1 MSKFDLDRFNL
12 DKVKLGEQ
20 PVKLKKTSYT
30 KPKVKDGMLVDKDG
44 NPIGT
49 KGDMY
54 TKVIMDKILQ
64 EGCLDHDPRPHYE
77 DFYEGAEYDKKTR
90 TVITKEGERIKVGE
104 NEEIFVKE
112 KGVEIW
118 VPAHTISVNN
128 GVECTYD
135 LSKGETPMITLRP
148 IAVKASIA
156 EILWIYQKQS
166 NDLVLFDEMLG
177 RCTWEEDHKI
187 NNWWNDWA
195 LKYQNEEDLKENG
208 GLYTLDDKSDYL
220 LNDDGHP
227 TIGACYGGT
236 TGPRD
241 MIRSQVINAIR
252 SNPDGR
258 RNITCL
264 WQQDDFEKRH
274 GLKPCAF
281 LTIWNVRH
289 DWDGEDYLD
298 MTLVQRSSDFATA
311 GCINQVQYSALLI
324 MVAKELDIK
333 PGKFTWKP
341 INIQLYDRH
350 LDQAIEML
358 NREPVSDIDAT
369 IKVRDGVKFDD
380 LTTADVKVLDADAIQ
395 KVKTKNPQFKF
406 PLGI

>member
-1 MSKFDLDRFNL
+1 MSKFDLDRFNIA
-12 DKVKLGEQ
+12 KIKLGEE
-20 PVKLKKTSYT
+20 PIKLKRISYPR
-30 KPKVKDGMLVDKDG
+30 PKVRNGYLVDKNG

-49 KGDMY
+49 KGDAY
-54 TKVIMDKILQ
+54 TKIIMDKILQ
-64 EGCLDHDPRPHYE
+64 EGALDHDPRPHYE
-77 DFYEGAEYDKKTR
+77 DFYQGASYDEKERVVTTEEGKK
-90 TVITKEGERIKVGE
+90 IKVGTS
-104 NEEIFVKE
+104 EEVVIVNSDK
-112 KGVEIW
+112 KQGVEIW
-118 VPAHTISVNN
+118 VPAHTISVNT

-156 EILWIYQKQS
+156 EILWIYQQQS

-177 RCTWEEDHKI
+177 KKTWDEDHKI

-195 LKYQNEEDLKENG
+195 IKNKNGSYNLNEA
-208 GLYTLDDKSDYL
+208 
-220 LNDDGHP
+220 GHP
-227 TIGACYGGT
+227 HIGACYGGT
-236 TGPRD
+236 TGPRN
-241 MIRSQVINAIR
+241 MIRSQVIEAIR
-252 SNPDGR
+252 NNPDGR

-264 WQQDDFEKRH
+264 WQQDDFEKPH

-289 DWDGEDYLD
+289 DWDGKDYLD

-311 GCINQVQYSALLI
+311 GCINQVQYAALLI
-324 MVAKELDIK
+324 MVAKDLGLT

-341 INIQLYDRH
+341 VNIQLYDRH

-358 NREPVSDIDAT
+358 RREPIDDIDAT

-380 LTTADVKVLDADAIQ
+380 LTTDDVKVLDKEAIQ
-395 KVKTKNPQFKF
+395 KVKKKNPQLPF

>member
-1 MSKFDLDRFNL
+1 MSKFDLNRFNIA
-12 DKVKLGEQ
+12 KMNLGEE
-20 PVKLKKTSYT
+20 PIKLKRTTYPR
-30 KPKVKDGMLVDKDG
+30 PKVRNGYLVDKNG

-49 KGDMY
+49 KGDAY
-54 TKVIMDKILQ
+54 TKIIMDKILQ

-77 DFYEGAEYDKKTR
+77 DFYQGATYDEEKRVVTTKDGKK
-90 TVITKEGERIKVGE
+90 IKVGSS
-104 NEEIFVKE
+104 EEVVLHNSDKK

-118 VPAHTISVNN
+118 VPAHTISVNTD
-128 GVECTYD
+128 VECTYD

-156 EILWIYQKQS
+156 EILWIYQQQS

-177 RCTWEEDHKI
+177 KKTWDENHEI
-187 NNWWNDWA
+187 NNWWKDWA
-195 LKYQNEEDLKENG
+195 IKNPDGSYNLNEA
-208 GLYTLDDKSDYL
+208 
-220 LNDDGHP
+220 GHP
-227 TIGACYGGT
+227 HIGACYGGT
-236 TGPRD
+236 TGPRN

-252 SNPDGR
+252 NNPDGR

-264 WQQDDFEKRH
+264 WQQDDFEKPH

-289 DWDGEDYLD
+289 DWDGKDYLD

-311 GCINQVQYSALLI
+311 GCINQVQYAALLI
-324 MVAKELDIK
+324 MVANDLGLT

-341 INIQLYDRH
+341 VNIQLYDRH

-358 NREPVSDIDAT
+358 RRDPVDDIDAT
-369 IKVRDGVKFDD
+369 IKVKNGVKFDD
-380 LTTADVKVLDADAIQ
+380 LTTDDVKVLDKEAIQ
-395 KVKTKNPQFKF
+395 KVKTKNPQFAF

>member
-1 MSKFDLDRFNL
+1 MSKFDLNRFNMA
-12 DKVKLGEQ
+12 KIKLGEV
-20 PVKLKKTSYT
+20 PIKLKRVSYP
-30 KPKVKDGMLVDKDG
+30 KPKVKNGMLVDKKG

-54 TKVIMDKILQ
+54 TKVIMDHILQ
-64 EGCLDHDPRPHYE
+64 NGCLDHDPRPHYE
-77 DFYEGAEYDKKTR
+77 DFYEGATYDEEKRIVKTKTGKKIQVGVNE
-90 TVITKEGERIKVGE
+90 TVKIKD
-104 NEEIFVKE
+104 N
-112 KGVEIW
+112 GVEIW

-148 IAVKASIA
+148 IATKASCA
-156 EILWIYQKQS
+156 EILWIYQQQS

-177 RCTWEEDHKI
+177 KRTWEEDEKI

-195 LKYQNEEDLKENG
+195 LRNSDGTYKLNEN
-208 GLYTLDDKSDYL
+208 
-220 LNDDGHP
+220 GHP

-236 TGPRD
+236 TGPRN
-241 MIRSQVINAIR
+241 MIRREVIDVIKGNIEKGIKP
-252 SNPDGR
+252 NPDSR
-258 RNITCL
+258 RLITCL
-264 WQQDDFEKRH
+264 WQVDDFDKEH

-298 MTLVQRSSDFATA
+298 MTMVQRSSDFATA
-311 GCINQVQYSALLI
+311 GCINQVQYAELLM
-324 MVAKELDIK
+324 MVAKEVGMK

-341 INIQLYDRH
+341 VNVQLYDRH

-358 NREPVSDIDAT
+358 NREPISDIDAT
-369 IKVRDGVKFDD
+369 IKLREDKTSFDEMEADD
-380 LTTADVKVLDADAIQ
+380 LKVLDKEAIQ
-395 KVKTKNPQFKF
+395 KVKTKNPQLPF

>member
-1 MSKFDLDRFNL
+1 MSKFDLNRFNIA
-12 DKVKLGEQ
+12 KMNLGEE
-20 PVKLKKTSYT
+20 PIKLKRTTYPR
-30 KPKVKDGMLVDKDG
+30 PKVRNGYLVDKNG

-49 KGDMY
+49 KGDAY
-54 TKVIMDKILQ
+54 TKIIMDKILQ

-77 DFYEGAEYDKKTR
+77 DFYDGATYDDEKRVVTTKDGKKIRVGSSEDVVLHNSDKK
-90 TVITKEGERIKVGE
+90 
-104 NEEIFVKE
+104 

-118 VPAHTISVNN
+118 VPAHTISVNTD
-128 GVECTYD
+128 VECTYD

-156 EILWIYQKQS
+156 EILWIYQQQS

-177 RCTWEEDHKI
+177 KKTWDENHEI
-187 NNWWNDWA
+187 NNWWKDWA
-195 LKYQNEEDLKENG
+195 IKNPDGSYNLNEA
-208 GLYTLDDKSDYL
+208 
-220 LNDDGHP
+220 GHP
-227 TIGACYGGT
+227 HIGACYGGT

-252 SNPDGR
+252 KNPDGR

-264 WQQDDFEKRH
+264 WQQDDFEKPH

-289 DWDGEDYLD
+289 DWDGKDYLD

-311 GCINQVQYSALLI
+311 GCINQVQYAALLI
-324 MVAKELDIK
+324 MVANDLGLT

-341 INIQLYDRH
+341 VNIQLYDRH

-358 NREPVSDIDAT
+358 RRDPVDDIDAT
-369 IKVRDGVKFDD
+369 IKVKNGVKFDD
-380 LTTADVKVLDADAIQ
+380 LTTDDVKVLDKEAIQ
-395 KVKTKNPQFKF
+395 KVKTKNPQFAF

>member
-1 MSKFDLDRFNL
+1 MSKFDLNRYNL
-12 DKVKLGEQ
+12 EKVKIGEQ
-20 PVKLKKTSYT
+20 PLKLKKTTYK
-30 KPKVKDGMLVDKDG
+30 KPKIKNGMLVDKDG
-44 NPIGT
+44 NEIGT

-54 TKVIMDKILQ
+54 TKLIMDKILQ
-64 EGCLDHDPRPHYE
+64 EGCLDHDPRPHYQ
-77 DFYEGAEYDKKTR
+77 DFYEGATYDEKTR
-90 TVITKEGERIKVGE
+90 KVKTSDGKTIEIGKNESAHIK
-104 NEEIFVKE
+104 NN
-112 KGVEIW
+112 GVEVWI
-118 VPAHTISVNN
+118 PAHTISVNT

-177 RCTWEEDHKI
+177 RCTWDEDHKI

-195 LKYQNEEDLKENG
+195 LKDKNG
-208 GLYTLDDKSDYL
+208 EYL
-220 LNDDGHP
+220 LNEDGHP

-241 MIRSQVINAIR
+241 MIRSQVINAIKN
-252 SNPDGR
+252 NPDGR
-258 RNITCL
+258 RHITCL
-264 WQQDDFEKRH
+264 WQQDDFEKPH

-289 DWDGEDYLD
+289 DWDGKDYLD

-311 GCINQVQYSALLI
+311 GCINQVQYSALLM
-324 MVAKELDIK
+324 MVAKDLK
-333 PGKFTWKP
+333 LNPGKFTWKP

-350 LDQAIEML
+350 IDQAIEML
-358 NREPVSDIDAT
+358 NRDPISDIDAT
-369 IKVRDGVKFDD
+369 IKVKDGVSFDD
-380 LTTADVKVLDADAIQ
+380 YETSDVKVLDKDAIQ
-395 KVKTKNPQFKF
+395 KVKTKNPQLPF

>member
-12 DKVKLGEQ
+12 AKVRLGEQ
-20 PVKLKKTSYT
+20 PIKLNKTSYT

-54 TKVIMDKILQ
+54 TKMIMDKILQ
-64 EGCLDHDPRPHYE
+64 EGCLDYDPRPHYE
-77 DFYEGAEYDKKTR
+77 DFYEDAVYYDRKR
-90 TVITKEGERIKVGE
+90 VLITKEGFGIKVGE
-104 NEEIFVKE
+104 NEKAIVKDN
-112 KGVEIW
+112 GVELW
-118 VPAHTISVNN
+118 VPAHTISVNQ
-128 GVECTYD
+128 GIECTYD

-177 RCTWEEDHKI
+177 RCTWEDDHKI

-195 LKYQNEEDLKENG
+195 LR
-208 GLYTLDDKSDYL
+208 DDKGKYI
-220 LNDDGHP
+220 LNEDGHP

-241 MIRSQVINAIR
+241 MIRSQVIEAIR
-252 SNPDGR
+252 NNSDGR

-264 WQQDDFEKRH
+264 WQQDDFLKPH

-324 MVAKELDIK
+324 MVAKELGIK

-341 INIQLYDRH
+341 INIQIYDRH
-350 LDQAIEML
+350 LEQAIEML
-358 NREPVSDIDAT
+358 NREPVNDIDAT
-369 IKVRDGVKFDD
+369 IKVRDGIRFDD
-380 LTTADVKVLDADAIQ
+380 LTTEDVKVLDKEAIQ